1 MFYTQCQLPLRN
13 LFFFLGTS
21 KMTHASTIFT
31 VISAVIGSCGV
42 IFNLLLCLMFFKN
55 PQLLDAPNIFIMN
68 MSLGGF
74 IQSVVATPLLVLSNS
89 RGEWPFGD
97 AACNGYGFTVTFF
110 GLSSMMHLTAVS
122 YERYTTFCRLLD
134 GNNGAAQFSKK
145 KATVFSILLWCYSFF
160 WSLMPITGWSNYI
173 PEGIETCCAI
183 DWRSQEPTHVSY
195 DFCLLFMCY
204 IIPIAMTV
212 TCYYKSYKAF
222 YQHAQQNNW
231 NNNNMHDIQDTL
243 AKERKMAT
251 VTVSM
256 TTGYLVAWTPYL
268 IYAILANAK
277 PSLITGLAAS
287 IPAYIA
293 KSSFCYNPLIYAFVD
308 EKIRE
313 KLMETFFCKTSQVH
327 PHPTLALA
335 EVD

>member
-1 MFYTQCQLPLRN
+1 
-13 LFFFLGTS
+13 
-21 KMTHASTIFT
+21 
-31 VISAVIGSCGV
+31 
-42 IFNLLLCLMFFKN
+42 
-55 PQLLDAPNIFIMN
+55 
-68 MSLGGF
+68 
-74 IQSVVATPLLVLSNS
+74 
-89 RGEWPFGD
+89 
-97 AACNGYGFTVTFF
+97 
-110 GLSSMMHLTAVS
+110 
-122 YERYTTFCRLLD
+122 
-134 GNNGAAQFSKK
+134 
-145 KATVFSILLWCYSFF
+145 
-160 WSLMPITGWSNYI
+160 
-173 PEGIETCCAI
+173 
-183 DWRSQEPTHVSY
+183 
-195 DFCLLFMCY
+195 
-204 IIPIAMTV
+204 MTV